1 VHSPVDS
8 FLRQF
13 REKPD
18 LVVLDPPRAGL
29 GPESAKRLAVIA
41 PYEIAYLSCDP
52 ATLARD
58 LAVFLGGAKTSAH
71 PASQRTAT
79 YAIAEMHLF
88 DLFPQTYHI
97 ETLVRLRREP

>member
-1 VHSPVDS
+1 
-8 FLRQF
+8 
-13 REKPD
+13 
-18 LVVLDPPRAGL
+18 
-29 GPESAKRLAVIA
+29 
-41 PYEIAYLSCDP
+41 
-52 ATLARD
+52 
-58 LAVFLGGAKTSAH
+58 VFLGGAKTSAH